1 MLIDREIL
9 YELNL
14 TRFVALDIETTGL
27 DYLRDKIIE
36 FGAVRYIN
44 GEPKESIEFLIN
56 PGDRIPIQ
64 ISNLTG
70 ITDEMLSSAASFSE
84 ISPHILD
91 FLQED
96 PIVAHNIYFDL
107 PFLEYHI
114 RDIEGRANGKIQEYE
129 ILTQNKYDT
138 FSLAKIYLP
147 FQGSFSLKNLA
158 NYFAIQEGTFH
169 RALSDAKTTATIFLE
184 LVDISLHTGLID
196 AKKVYEIVEPLDDP
210 IKMYFYHL
218 YSFLARGK
226 FHIPEKLDKTS
237 LIYTTNFYNIIGEED
252 IPDEGKLE
260 LEPVDEQEI
269 ANFFDKG
276 GILEKSFG
284 VFELRKAQIQMAK
297 SIAAAFNSQQFL
309 VVEAG
314 TGTGKSLAYLMP
326 ALKWSIKNY
335 GPFGRVIL
343 STNTKNLQ
351 EQLFFK
357 DLPILHGILKE
368 KFKAVLLKGKAN
380 YLCLD
385 KWYTILTD
393 LKYRLNFSERLRIL
407 PLYFWVKQTGTGDIS
422 ENNGFAVDRNYGL
435 WSKFIAEDN
444 YCPGKSC
451 KYYRQCFLW
460 RARNNARSAHIVV
473 TNHSLLFSD
482 LAAENAVLS
491 EYTNVVFDEAH
502 NIEKVATE
510 YLGIQISLWHFRELF
525 FKLYQKDRYE
535 TGILVQL
542 RKRIQLSDIESHIKD
557 LVMTN
562 VISLVPLIH
571 TSWTIV
577 QGFFKELL
585 KHLKEMIPSQI
596 DIESSRRFRYYQE
609 NQLKEKLDS
618 YYNELLNYIKQIQDG
633 LRDLMELLKEISS
646 DYFQYQK
653 QISQELIAQYTQLEA
668 LQNNLQ
674 FLIAAEW
681 DTWVYWFELPNRYDS
696 DDCRLYGVPL
706 NISEILNDKLYSTLH
721 TAVFTSATLTV
732 SRRFDYFLNRIGL
745 QYVDK
750 ERLET
755 LLLASPFNFDEQT
768 FLAILSF
775 IPDPRSA
782 EYREAIKVILS
793 QLALEHPRGTLVLFT
808 SYAML
813 NEMYT
818 SLRLNYES
826 EKVNLLAQ
834 GISGNRHVIISEFKK
849 NSRSVL
855 FGTDSFWEGIDIPG
869 DALEILL
876 ITKLPFDVPTEPI
889 VQAKAEM
896 IEKGG
901 GNAFLDYT
909 LPEAVIRFRQGF
921 GRLVR
926 SKSDYGAIIILDNRL
941 TKKMYGRIFLDSLPV
956 KAHIFLDE
964 NDFWEK
970 LFEWFNNVGKKI

>member
-1 MLIDREIL
+1 MLIDKEIL

-184 LVDISLHTGLID
+184 LVEISLHTGLID

-297 SIAAAFNSQQFL
+297 SIAGAFNSQQFL

-407 PLYFWVKQTGTGDIS
+407 PLYFWVKQTG
-422 ENNGFAVDRNYGL
+422 
-435 WSKFIAEDN
+435 
-444 YCPGKSC
+444 
-451 KYYRQCFLW
+451 
-460 RARNNARSAHIVV
+460 
-473 TNHSLLFSD
+473 LFSD

-562 VISLVPLIH
+562 VISLIPLIH

-653 QISQELIAQYTQLEA
+653 QISQELLAQYTQLEA

-834 GISGNRHVIISEFKK
+834 GISGNRHIIISEFKK

-869 DALEILL
+869 NALEILL

-896 IEKGG
+896 IEKEG

-956 KAHIFLDE
+956 KAHIFIDE